1 MSIYT
6 ATFRNLQF
14 GDTIL
19 FFGIQFHELHIAC
32 ESIQSFWLLFHMTRA
47 QKIAQAG
54 YMYLNYQ
61 FIEFKLIICMFN
73 YLFMFGRTKKICK
86 SSSFHP
92 PPPFIIS
99 CCPKFPFKT
108 LYDLKEHGKCL
119 LFLNCDTL
127 NIFKEKIVKG
137 LFLSRQNICDTYSI
151 IFLVKFFT
159 IKY

>member
-92 PPPFIIS
+92 PPPS
-99 CCPKFPFKT
+99 
-108 LYDLKEHGKCL
+108 
-119 LFLNCDTL
+119 
-127 NIFKEKIVKG
+127 
-137 LFLSRQNICDTYSI
+137 S
-151 IFLVKFFT
+151 FLVVPNFPLRLYMTWKNMENVYYFL
-159 IKY
+159 IVIHWIYSKKK

>member
-32 ESIQSFWLLFHMTRA
+32 ESIQSFWLSFHMTRA

-73 YLFMFGRTKKICK
+73 RITCLCLGELKKAVETPTCTWCSHSISHSPKLSLMFLYLDRNMVHVF
-86 SSSFHP
+86 
-92 PPPFIIS
+92 
-99 CCPKFPFKT
+99 
-108 LYDLKEHGKCL
+108 Y
-119 LFLNCDTL
+119 FLRIN
-127 NIFKEKIVKG
+127 
-137 LFLSRQNICDTYSI
+137 
-151 IFLVKFFT
+151 
-159 IKY
+159 

>member
-6 ATFRNLQF
+6 ATFRHLQF

-47 QKIAQAG
+47 QKIAQAS

-73 YLFMFGRTKKICK
+73 RITCLCFGDLEVREAAN
-86 SSSFHP
+86 FRFPRH
-92 PPPFIIS
+92 IIMYHIMRRIHQRILTALRS
-99 CCPKFPFKT
+99 DDTSKQSHSH
-108 LYDLKEHGKCL
+108 E
-119 LFLNCDTL
+119 LFLDQQTAGFGN
-127 NIFKEKIVKG
+127 
-137 LFLSRQNICDTYSI
+137 LFVSVRKHIL
-151 IFLVKFFT
+151 L
-159 IKY
+159 